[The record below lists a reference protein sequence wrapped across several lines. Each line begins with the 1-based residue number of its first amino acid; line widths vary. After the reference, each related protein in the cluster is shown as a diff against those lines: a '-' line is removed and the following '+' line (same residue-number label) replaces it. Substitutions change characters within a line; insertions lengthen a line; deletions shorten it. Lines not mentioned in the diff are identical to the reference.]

1 MIKFY
6 QYFTPALLLLLAEGL
21 IERYVHDN
29 IIRPYVGDFLVVV
42 LIYCLIKSF
51 INTPVLKTA
60 VGVLLFAYA
69 AEISQ
74 YYNLVGLLG
83 LQNSR
88 PALLLLGHSF
98 SWLDMLCYT
107 LGITL
112 VIIIEKLRAVPDAGI
127 HRPTKIKVK

>member
-6 QYFTPALLLLLAEGL
+6 QYFTPALLLLLAEGF

-29 IIRPYVGDFLVVV
+29 LIRPYVGDLLVVV

-51 INTPVLKTA
+51 LNTPVPKTA
-60 VGVLLFAYA
+60 VCVLLFAYTV
-69 AEISQ
+69 EISQ
-74 YYNLVGLLG
+74 YFSLVGLLG

-88 PALLLLGHSF
+88 PALLLLGNSF

-107 LGITL
+107 LGIIL
-112 VIIIEKLRAVPDAGI
+112 VIIIEKLRAVPNTGTHKPI
-127 HRPTKIKVK
+127 KINVK